1 MKKFLRKIKTTI
13 ALILVVAMAGT
24 FVPAIPAAAAT
35 VNVPEMETASFF
47 ADLLIQIITVIL
59 DFFRSIF
66 NASGGNGTGNELPAT
81 PVLVEKILVDN
92 ASLKMVAGDCEKI
105 NVTVTPDDAAD
116 KNVVF
121 ASADETVAAVDA
133 EGNVTAVAAGTTT
146 ITVTATDA
154 GAASAVVAVNV
165 YNGSITNYEEFKSYK
180 TFSGTYKLD
189 EDVNADDALFFGSG
203 TDVLLDMNGKT
214 VNALKKTQYI
224 FCAQTSD
231 TLGAGSLYITG
242 DGVVNAGLLCYA
254 NKAGSVITIDNGT
267 YISDA
272 VKVLDK
278 RNVNSVAQKE
288 SKIVING
295 GSFISTVD
303 DSVLFYVIY
312 GASVEVNGGFFENKA
327 DKTPELMIA
336 ARNPD
341 YNNRI
346 FLKGGTFVNWS
357 PADAPN
363 FYDGAMED
371 LPFGP
376 YIILCEGYTIVSET
390 QENGDIWY
398 SVVPVAE

>member
-66 NASGGNGTGNELPAT
+66 NTSDGNSTGNEQPAT

-154 GAASAVVAVNV
+154 GAAFATVAVSV
-165 YNGSITNYEEFKSYK
+165 YDDTIASYVEFKENCKSK
-180 TFSGTYKLD
+180 SGTYLLV
-189 EDVNADDALFFGSG
+189 EDINAEDSVFFGSA
-203 TDVLLDMNGKT
+203 THAILDMNGKT
-214 VNALKKTQYI
+214 INALKKTQYI
-224 FCAQTSD
+224 FCAQTND
-231 TLGAGSLYITG
+231 NGAGSLHLTG
-242 DGVVNAGLLCYA
+242 NGVVNAGLLCYA
-254 NKAGSVITIDNGT
+254 NKAGSIITIDNGT
-267 YISDA
+267 YVSDTT
-272 VKVLDK
+272 KLFDK

-295 GSFISTVD
+295 GNFISTAD

-312 GASVEVNGGFFENKA
+312 GATIEVNGGFFENKA

-363 FYDGAMED
+363 FYDGAMAD